1 MISNVFFSFSKLK
14 TNKMQSMT
22 RTSKL
27 LASLACALCLSMAA
41 NAAETTPAKSNQ
53 EIILH
58 AWTWSFNTIRQ
69 HLPEIKQA
77 GFTIVQTSPINE
89 CYVGD
94 NGGRQLFGNGKWY
107 YHYQP
112 TDWTIGNY
120 QLGTR
125 DEFKAMCD
133 EANRLGIRII
143 VDVLPNHTVIDRTQI
158 NARLDSAV
166 HGRENLFH
174 ANGLWPIKDYN
185 DRYQCTTGEMG
196 TLPDVNTE
204 NPDFQYY
211 YMQYVNDVLACGA
224 RGFRYD
230 TAKHIGLPDEPR
242 DPKSPQNDF
251 WDVAMGR
258 KAVKGL
264 RLAIPRDQ
272 LFIYGEVLQDR
283 NVPEKGY
290 AEYMDLTA
298 SNYGWVLR
306 NVLNQHN
313 ANASDLMSWHHSVD
327 PAHLITWVESHD
339 TYCNAHESAGM
350 SDELVRLGW
359 VFLTARQYG
368 TPLFFSRPHG
378 STRDNYWGDNEIGKV
393 GNDEFKH
400 PVVAAVNEFRRRNAH
415 QPEHLIFSDNGKQII
430 VERGTRAAVV
440 INLDE
445 QPAQVAIGVMLE
457 NGKYRDA
464 VTKAQLRVKK
474 GTLNATLA
482 PMAAYILYK

>member
-1 MISNVFFSFSKLK
+1 MLK
-14 TNKMQSMT
+14 HIKY
-22 RTSKL
+22 
-27 LASLACALCLSMAA
+27 LAIAIAALGL
-41 NAAETTPAKSNQ
+41 TTPVSQATDNSNQ

-58 AWTWSFNTIRQ
+58 AWSWSFNTIKEQ
-69 HLPEIKQA
+69 LPEIKKA
-77 GFTIVQTSPINE
+77 GYTIVQTSPINE
-89 CYVGD
+89 CYIGD

-120 QLGTR
+120 QLGSR

-133 EANRLGIRII
+133 EATRLGVRVI
-143 VDVLPNHTVIDRTQI
+143 VDVLPNHTVIDRTHI

-166 HGRENLFH
+166 NGRENLFH
-174 ANGLWPIKDYN
+174 ANGLWPINDYS

-196 TLPDVNTE
+196 RLPDVNTE

-242 DPKSPQNDF
+242 DPKSPENDF

-264 RLAIPRDQ
+264 RLAVPRDE

-283 NVPEKGY
+283 NVPEQGY

-306 NVLNQHN
+306 EALNKHN
-313 ANASDLMSWHHSVD
+313 AKAGDLTQWHHSVA
-327 PAHLITWVESHD
+327 PAHLVTWVESHD
-339 TYCNAHESAGM
+339 TYCNEHASAGM

-359 VFLTARQYG
+359 VFLTARQFG
-368 TPLFFSRPHG
+368 TPLFYSRPHG
-378 STRDNYWGDNEIGKV
+378 STRQNFWGDNEIGKV

-400 PVVAAVNEFRRRNAH
+400 PVVRAVNEFRHNVANE
-415 QPEHLIFSDNGKQII
+415 PEHLVFSDNGKQII
-430 VERGTRAAVV
+430 VERGSKAAVV

-445 QPAQVAIGVMLE
+445 QPSQVAINVTVAD
-457 NGKYRDA
+457 GKYRDA
-464 VTKAQLRVKK
+464 VTGKRLQVKK
-474 GTLNATLA
+474 GVLNATLD
-482 PMAAYILYK
+482 PMSAYILYKK

>member
-1 MISNVFFSFSKLK
+1 MSKFL
-14 TNKMQSMT
+14 
-22 RTSKL
+22 TSAI
-27 LASLACALCLSMAA
+27 LAVLCLLPGTAVA
-41 NAAETTPAKSNQ
+41 TDKTTDATHGNS

-58 AWTWSFNTIRQ
+58 AWAWSFNTIRE
-69 HLPEIKQA
+69 HLPEIKEA
-77 GFTIVQTSPINE
+77 GYTIVQTSPINE

-125 DEFKAMCD
+125 EEFKTMCT
-133 EANRLGIRII
+133 EANRLGLRVI
-143 VDVLPNHTVIDRTQI
+143 VDVLPNHTVIDRRHI

-166 HGRENLFH
+166 CGRENLFH
-174 ANGLWPIKDYN
+174 ANGLWPIADYS

-196 TLPDVNTE
+196 KLPDVNTE

-230 TAKHIGLPDEPR
+230 TAKHIGLPSEPR
-242 DPKSPQNDF
+242 DPKSPENDF

-258 KAVKGL
+258 KPVKGL
-264 RLAIPRDQ
+264 TLAVPRDE
-272 LFIYGEVLQDR
+272 LFIYGEVLQDK
-283 NVPEKGY
+283 NVPEQGY

-306 NVLNQHN
+306 NVLNKHN
-313 ANASDLMSWHHSVD
+313 AKADNLLKWHHSVD
-327 PAHLITWVESHD
+327 PTHLITWVESHD
-339 TYCNAHESAGM
+339 TYCNEHASAGM

-359 VFLTARQYG
+359 VFLTARKYG
-368 TPLFFSRPHG
+368 TPLFYSRPHG
-378 STRDNYWGDNEIGKV
+378 STRQNYWGDNEIGKV

-400 PVVAAVNEFRRRNAH
+400 PMVRAANEFRHRNLA
-415 QPEHLIFSDNGKQII
+415 QPENIIFSDNGKQII
-430 VERGTRAAVV
+430 VERGNKAAVV

-445 QPAQVAIGVMLE
+445 QPAQVDIAVTMTD
-457 NGKYRDA
+457 GKYRDA
-464 VTKAQLRVKK
+464 VTRQRLQVKK
-474 GTLNATLA
+474 GHLTASLA
-482 PMAAYILYK
+482 PMTAYFLYK

>member
-1 MISNVFFSFSKLK
+1 MSRNFTAALVSVICLLSSFSSSV
-14 TNKMQSMT
+14 Q
-22 RTSKL
+22 
-27 LASLACALCLSMAA
+27 AQ
-41 NAAETTPAKSNQ
+41 PAQGNN

-58 AWTWSFNTIRQ
+58 AWSWSFNTIRE
-69 HLPEIKQA
+69 HLPEIKDA
-77 GFTIVQTSPINE
+77 GYTIVQTSPINE
-89 CYVGD
+89 CVVGEG
-94 NGGRQLFGNGKWY
+94 GGRQLFGHGKWY

-133 EANRLGIRII
+133 EASRLGLRVI

-166 HGRENLFH
+166 NGRENLFH
-174 ANGLWPIKDYN
+174 ANGLWPIKDYS

-211 YMQYVNDVLACGA
+211 YMQFVNDVLACGA

-230 TAKHIGLPDEPR
+230 TAKHIGLPGEMR

-264 RLAIPRDQ
+264 MLAVPREE

-283 NVPEKGY
+283 NVPEQGY

-306 NVLNQHN
+306 NVLNKHDARADN
-313 ANASDLMSWHHSVD
+313 LFTWHHSVD

-339 TYCNAHESAGM
+339 TYCNEHASAGM

-359 VFLTARQYG
+359 VFLTARKYG
-368 TPLFFSRPHG
+368 TPLFYSRPHG
-378 STRDNYWGDNEIGKV
+378 STRENYWGDNEIGKV

-400 PVVAAVNEFRRRNAH
+400 PVVRAVNEFRHRNIN
-415 QPEHLIFSDNGKQII
+415 QPENLVYSENGKQII
-430 VERGTRAAVV
+430 VERGAKAAVV

-445 QPAQVAIGVMLE
+445 QEAQVAIPVTLS

-464 VTKAQLRVKK
+464 VTKQRLQVKK
-474 GTLNATLA
+474 GVLKGTLA
-482 PMAAYILYK
+482 PMTAYILYK

>member
-1 MISNVFFSFSKLK
+1 
-14 TNKMQSMT
+14 MT
-22 RTSKL
+22 KFIKSI
-27 LASLACALCLSMAA
+27 AIAAIAMAA
-41 NAAETTPAKSNQ
+41 VPAVAAPEAPAAQPCNN

-58 AWTWSFNTIRQ
+58 AWSWSFNTIRE
-69 HLPEIKQA
+69 HLSEIKDA
-77 GFTIVQTSPINE
+77 GYTIVQTSPINE

-133 EANRLGIRII
+133 AARALGLRVI
-143 VDVLPNHTVIDRTQI
+143 VDVLPNHTVIDRTKI
-158 NARLDSAV
+158 NPRLDKAV
-166 HGRENLFH
+166 GGRENLFH
-174 ANGLWPIKDYN
+174 ANGLWPIKDYS

-204 NPDFQYY
+204 NPDFQHY
-211 YMQYVNDVLACGA
+211 YMTYVNDVLACGA

-264 RLAIPRDQ
+264 RLAIPRDS
-272 LFIYGEVLQDR
+272 LFIYGEVLQDK

-298 SNYGWVLR
+298 SNLGWVLR
-306 NVLNQHN
+306 EALNKHN
-313 ANASDLMSWHHSVD
+313 AKAGDITSWHHSVD
-327 PAHLITWVESHD
+327 PLHLVTWVESHD
-339 TYCNAHESAGM
+339 TYCNEHASAGM
-350 SDELVRLGW
+350 SDELIRLGW
-359 VFLTARQYG
+359 VYLTARQFG
-368 TPLFFSRPHG
+368 TPLFYSRPHG
-378 STRDNYWGDNEIGKV
+378 STRQNYWGDNEIGKV

-400 PVVAAVNEFRRRNAH
+400 PLVKAINEFRHRVAGQGERVS
-415 QPEHLIFSDNGKQII
+415 FSDNGKQIV
-430 VERGTRAAVV
+430 VERGAKAFVV

-445 QPAQVAIGVMLE
+445 QAADVALPVSVQ

-464 VTKAQLRVKK
+464 VTRARYQVKK
-474 GTLNATLA
+474 GELKATLA
-482 PMAAYILYK
+482 PMTALVLYK

>member
-1 MISNVFFSFSKLK
+1 MFNHKSLVYMKKIITIALIAVIGLFSG
-14 TNKMQSMT
+14 Q
-22 RTSKL
+22 
-27 LASLACALCLSMAA
+27 ASAA
-41 NAAETTPAKSNQ
+41 DSGQGNN

-58 AWTWSFNTIRQ
+58 AWTWSFNTIRE
-69 HLPEIKQA
+69 HLPEIKAA
-77 GFTIVQTSPINE
+77 GYTIVQTSPINE
-89 CYVGD
+89 CVVGD

-133 EANRLGIRII
+133 EATRLGLRII

-174 ANGLWPIKDYN
+174 ANGLWPIKDYS

-211 YMQYVNDVLACGA
+211 YMQFVNDVLACGA

-230 TAKHIGLPDEPR
+230 TAKHIGLPGEMR
-242 DPKSPQNDF
+242 DPKSPENDF

-264 RLAIPRDQ
+264 MLAVPREE

-283 NVPEKGY
+283 NVPEQGY

-306 NVLNQHN
+306 NVLNKHDARADN
-313 ANASDLMSWHHSVD
+313 LLTWHHSVD
-327 PAHLITWVESHD
+327 PAHLVTWVESHD
-339 TYCNAHESAGM
+339 TYCNDHASAGM
-350 SDELVRLGW
+350 SDELIRLGW
-359 VFLTARQYG
+359 VFLTARKYG
-368 TPLFFSRPHG
+368 TPLFYSRPHG
-378 STRDNYWGDNEIGKV
+378 STRENYWGDNEIGKV

-400 PVVAAVNEFRRRNAH
+400 PVVKAVNEFRHRNIN
-415 QPEHLIFSDNGKQII
+415 QPENIIYSDNGKQII
-430 VERGTRAAVV
+430 VERGTKAAVV

-445 QPAQVAIGVMLE
+445 QAAQVAIPVTLS
-457 NGKYRDA
+457 NGKYHDA
-464 VTKAQLRVKK
+464 VTKQRFQVKK
-474 GTLNATLA
+474 GVLKATLA
-482 PMAAYILYK
+482 PMTAYVIYR

>member
-1 MISNVFFSFSKLK
+1 MSRFIKH
-14 TNKMQSMT
+14 
-22 RTSKL
+22 
-27 LASLACALCLSMAA
+27 LAAIAA
-41 NAAETTPAKSNQ
+41 AVCVLPLYGQAPQCNPAKSNQ

-58 AWTWSFNTIRQ
+58 AWSWSFNTIRQ

-133 EANRLGIRII
+133 EANKLGVRVI

-204 NPDFQYY
+204 NPDFQHY
-211 YMQYVNDVLACGA
+211 YMLYVNDVLACGA

-258 KAVKGL
+258 KTVQGV

-283 NVPEKGY
+283 NVPEQGY

-313 ANASDLMSWHHSVD
+313 AKASDLMSWHHSVD

-350 SDELVRLGW
+350 SDELIRLGW
-359 VFLTARQYG
+359 VFLTARQFG
-368 TPLFFSRPHG
+368 TPLFYSRPHG

-400 PVVAAVNEFRRRNAH
+400 PVVAAVNEFRRRNAN

-430 VERGTRAAVV
+430 VERGNKSAVV

-445 QPAQVAIGVMLE
+445 QPAQVSIPVTIE

-474 GTLNATLA
+474 GVLNATLA

>member
-1 MISNVFFSFSKLK
+1 MLRIIKKAAF
-14 TNKMQSMT
+14 
-22 RTSKL
+22 
-27 LASLACALCLSMAA
+27 LALAFTALPAA
-41 NAAETTPAKSNQ
+41 ADGGNN
-53 EIILH
+53 EIIMH
-58 AWTWSFNTIRQ
+58 AWTWSFNTIRE
-69 HLPEIKQA
+69 HLQEIKDG

-89 CYVGD
+89 CKVGED
-94 NGGRQLFGNGKWY
+94 GGRQLFGHGKWY

-125 DEFKAMCD
+125 DEFKALCD
-133 EANRLGIRII
+133 EATQLGLRII
-143 VDVLPNHTVIDRTQI
+143 VDVLPNHTVIDRSYI

-166 HGRENLFH
+166 GGRENLFH
-174 ANGLWPIKDYN
+174 ANGLWPINDYS

-230 TAKHIGLPDEPR
+230 TAKHIGLPDEMC

-258 KAVKGL
+258 KPVKGL
-264 RLAIPRDQ
+264 SLAVPRDE

-283 NVPEKGY
+283 NVPEQGY

-306 NVLNQHN
+306 NVLNKHN
-313 ANASDLMSWHHSVD
+313 AHADDLLSWHHSVD

-339 TYCNAHESAGM
+339 TYCNDHASAGM
-350 SDELVRLGW
+350 SDELIRLGW
-359 VFLTARQYG
+359 VFLVARQYG
-368 TPLFFSRPHG
+368 TPLFYSRPHG

-400 PVVAAVNEFRRRNAH
+400 PVVRAANEFRHRTYGE
-415 QPEHLIFSDNGKQII
+415 PENLIFSENGRQII
-430 VERGTRAAVV
+430 VERGSKAAVI

-445 QPAQVAIGVMLE
+445 QPAQLTCDVTIA
-457 NGKYRDA
+457 NGRYNDK
-464 VTKAQLRVKK
+464 VTSKRFDVKK
-474 GTLNATLA
+474 GRLNAQLE
-482 PMAAYILYK
+482 PMTAYILYKK

>member
-1 MISNVFFSFSKLK
+1 MLRIIKKAAF
-14 TNKMQSMT
+14 
-22 RTSKL
+22 
-27 LASLACALCLSMAA
+27 LALAFTALPAA
-41 NAAETTPAKSNQ
+41 ADGGNN
-53 EIILH
+53 EIIMH
-58 AWTWSFNTIRQ
+58 AWTWSFNTIRE
-69 HLPEIKQA
+69 HLQEIKDG

-89 CYVGD
+89 CKVGED
-94 NGGRQLFGNGKWY
+94 GGRQLFGHGKWY

-125 DEFKAMCD
+125 DEFKALCD
-133 EANRLGIRII
+133 EATQLGLRII
-143 VDVLPNHTVIDRTQI
+143 VDVLPNHTVIDRSYI

-166 HGRENLFH
+166 GGRENLFH
-174 ANGLWPIKDYN
+174 ANGLWPINDYS
-185 DRYQCTTGEMG
+185 DRYQRTTGEMG

-230 TAKHIGLPDEPR
+230 TAKHIGLPDEMC

-258 KAVKGL
+258 KPVKGL
-264 RLAIPRDQ
+264 SLAVPRDE

-283 NVPEKGY
+283 NVPEQGY

-306 NVLNQHN
+306 NVLNKHN
-313 ANASDLMSWHHSVD
+313 AHADDLLSWHHSVD

-339 TYCNAHESAGM
+339 TYCNDHASAGM
-350 SDELVRLGW
+350 SDELIRLGW
-359 VFLTARQYG
+359 VFLVARQYG
-368 TPLFFSRPHG
+368 TPLFYSRPHG

-400 PVVAAVNEFRRRNAH
+400 PIVRAANEFRHRTYGE
-415 QPEHLIFSDNGKQII
+415 PENLIFSENGRQII
-430 VERGTRAAVV
+430 VERGSKAAVI

-445 QPAQVAIGVMLE
+445 QPTQLTCDVTIA
-457 NGKYRDA
+457 NGRYNDK
-464 VTKAQLRVKK
+464 VTGKRFDVKK
-474 GTLNATLA
+474 GRLNAQLE
-482 PMAAYILYK
+482 PMTAYILYKK

>member
-1 MISNVFFSFSKLK
+1 MLRIIKKAAF
-14 TNKMQSMT
+14 
-22 RTSKL
+22 
-27 LASLACALCLSMAA
+27 LALAFTALPAA
-41 NAAETTPAKSNQ
+41 ADGGNN
-53 EIILH
+53 EIIMH
-58 AWTWSFNTIRQ
+58 AWTWSFNTIRE
-69 HLPEIKQA
+69 HLQEIKDG

-89 CYVGD
+89 CKVGED
-94 NGGRQLFGNGKWY
+94 GGRQLFGHGKWY

-125 DEFKAMCD
+125 DEFKALCD
-133 EANRLGIRII
+133 EATQLGLRII
-143 VDVLPNHTVIDRTQI
+143 VDVLPNHTVIDRSYI

-166 HGRENLFH
+166 GGRENLFH
-174 ANGLWPIKDYN
+174 ANGLWPINDYS

-230 TAKHIGLPDEPR
+230 TAKHIGLPDEMC

-258 KAVKGL
+258 KPVKGL
-264 RLAIPRDQ
+264 SLAVPRDE

-283 NVPEKGY
+283 NVPEQGY

-306 NVLNQHN
+306 NVLNKHN
-313 ANASDLMSWHHSVD
+313 AHADDLLSWHHSVD

-339 TYCNAHESAGM
+339 TYCNDHASAGM
-350 SDELVRLGW
+350 SDELIRLGW
-359 VFLTARQYG
+359 VFLVARQYG
-368 TPLFFSRPHG
+368 TPLFYSRPHG

-400 PVVAAVNEFRRRNAH
+400 PVVRAANEFRHRTYGE
-415 QPEHLIFSDNGKQII
+415 PENLIISENGRQII
-430 VERGTRAAVV
+430 VERGSKAAVI

-445 QPAQVAIGVMLE
+445 QPAQLTCDVTIA
-457 NGKYRDA
+457 NGRYNDK
-464 VTKAQLRVKK
+464 VTGKRFDVKK
-474 GTLNATLA
+474 GRLNAQLE
-482 PMAAYILYK
+482 PMTAYILYKK

>member
-1 MISNVFFSFSKLK
+1 MLRIIKKAAF
-14 TNKMQSMT
+14 
-22 RTSKL
+22 
-27 LASLACALCLSMAA
+27 LALAFTALPAA
-41 NAAETTPAKSNQ
+41 ADGGNN
-53 EIILH
+53 EIIMH
-58 AWTWSFNTIRQ
+58 AWTWSFNTIRE
-69 HLPEIKQA
+69 HLQEIKDG

-89 CYVGD
+89 CKVGED
-94 NGGRQLFGNGKWY
+94 GGRQLFGHGKWY

-125 DEFKAMCD
+125 DEFKALCD
-133 EANRLGIRII
+133 EATQLGLRII
-143 VDVLPNHTVIDRTQI
+143 VDVLPNHTVIDRSYI

-166 HGRENLFH
+166 GGRENLFH
-174 ANGLWPIKDYN
+174 ANGLWPINDYS

-230 TAKHIGLPDEPR
+230 TAKHIGLPDEMC

-258 KAVKGL
+258 KPVKGL
-264 RLAIPRDQ
+264 SLAVPRDE

-283 NVPEKGY
+283 NVPEQGY

-306 NVLNQHN
+306 NVLNKHN
-313 ANASDLMSWHHSVD
+313 AHADDLLSWHHSVD

-339 TYCNAHESAGM
+339 TYCNDHASAGM
-350 SDELVRLGW
+350 SDELIRLGW
-359 VFLTARQYG
+359 VFLVARQYG
-368 TPLFFSRPHG
+368 TPLFYSRPHG

-400 PVVAAVNEFRRRNAH
+400 PVVRAANEFRHRTYGE
-415 QPEHLIFSDNGKQII
+415 PENLIFSENGRQII
-430 VERGTRAAVV
+430 VERGSKAAVI

-445 QPAQVAIGVMLE
+445 QPAQLTCDVTIA
-457 NGKYRDA
+457 NGRYNDK
-464 VTKAQLRVKK
+464 VTGKRFDVKK
-474 GTLNATLA
+474 GRLNAQLE
-482 PMAAYILYK
+482 PMTAYILYKK

>member
-1 MISNVFFSFSKLK
+1 MLRIIKKAAF
-14 TNKMQSMT
+14 
-22 RTSKL
+22 
-27 LASLACALCLSMAA
+27 LALAFTALPAA
-41 NAAETTPAKSNQ
+41 ADGGNN
-53 EIILH
+53 EIIMH
-58 AWTWSFNTIRQ
+58 AWTWSFNTIRE
-69 HLPEIKQA
+69 HLQEIKDG

-89 CYVGD
+89 CKVGED
-94 NGGRQLFGNGKWY
+94 GGRQLFGHGKWY

-125 DEFKAMCD
+125 DEFKALCD
-133 EANRLGIRII
+133 EATQLGLRII
-143 VDVLPNHTVIDRTQI
+143 VDVLPNHTVIDRSYI

-166 HGRENLFH
+166 GGRENLFH
-174 ANGLWPIKDYN
+174 ANGLWPINDYS

-230 TAKHIGLPDEPR
+230 TAKHIGLPDEMC

-258 KAVKGL
+258 KPVKGL
-264 RLAIPRDQ
+264 SLAVPRDE

-283 NVPEKGY
+283 NVPEQGY

-306 NVLNQHN
+306 NVLNKHN
-313 ANASDLMSWHHSVD
+313 AHADDLLSWHHSVD

-339 TYCNAHESAGM
+339 TYCNDHASAGM
-350 SDELVRLGW
+350 SDELIRLGW
-359 VFLTARQYG
+359 VFLVARQYG
-368 TPLFFSRPHG
+368 TPLFYSRPHG

-400 PVVAAVNEFRRRNAH
+400 PVVRAANEFRHRTYGE
-415 QPEHLIFSDNGKQII
+415 PENLIFSENGRQII
-430 VERGTRAAVV
+430 VERGSKAAVI

-445 QPAQVAIGVMLE
+445 QPTQLTCDVTIA
-457 NGKYRDA
+457 NGRYNDK
-464 VTKAQLRVKK
+464 VTGKRFDVKK
-474 GTLNATLA
+474 GRLNAQLE
-482 PMAAYILYK
+482 PMTAYILYKK

>member
-1 MISNVFFSFSKLK
+1 MRKFITTVFVAVICMLPGM
-14 TNKMQSMT
+14 TTVAQSQ
-22 RTSKL
+22 
-27 LASLACALCLSMAA
+27 
-41 NAAETTPAKSNQ
+41 TTQGNN

-58 AWTWSFNTIRQ
+58 AWSWSFNTIKE
-69 HLPEIKQA
+69 HLQEIKDA
-77 GFTIVQTSPINE
+77 GYTIVQTSPINE
-89 CYVGD
+89 CVVGED
-94 NGGRQLFGNGKWY
+94 GGRQLFGHGKWY

-133 EANRLGIRII
+133 EATRLGLRVI

-166 HGRENLFH
+166 NGRENLFH
-174 ANGLWPIKDYN
+174 ANGLWPIKDYS

-211 YMQYVNDVLACGA
+211 YMQFVNDVLACGA

-230 TAKHIGLPDEPR
+230 TAKHIGLPNEMR
-242 DPKSPQNDF
+242 DPKSPENDF

-264 RLAIPRDQ
+264 RLAVPRED

-283 NVPEKGY
+283 NVPEQGY

-306 NVLNQHN
+306 NVLNKHDARADN
-313 ANASDLMSWHHSVD
+313 LLTWHHSVD
-327 PAHLITWVESHD
+327 PAHLVTWVESHD
-339 TYCNAHESAGM
+339 TYCNDHASAGM
-350 SDELVRLGW
+350 SDELIRLGW
-359 VFLTARQYG
+359 VFLTARKYG
-368 TPLFFSRPHG
+368 TPLFYSRPHG
-378 STRDNYWGDNEIGKV
+378 STRENYWGDNEIGKV

-400 PVVAAVNEFRRRNAH
+400 PVVKAVNEFRHRNIN
-415 QPEHLIFSDNGKQII
+415 QPENIVYSDNGKQII
-430 VERGTRAAVV
+430 VERGSKAAVV

-445 QPAQVAIGVMLE
+445 QPAQVAIPVTLS

-464 VTKAQLRVKK
+464 VTKQRLQVKK
-474 GTLNATLA
+474 GVLKATLA
-482 PMAAYILYK
+482 PMTAYVIYK

>member
-1 MISNVFFSFSKLK
+1 MRRNLK
-14 TNKMQSMT
+14 NIALVAAIMC
-22 RTSKL
+22 L
-27 LASLACALCLSMAA
+27 VPIASAQNSAA
-41 NAAETTPAKSNQ
+41 TGNN

-58 AWTWSFNTIRQ
+58 AWSWSFNTIAE
-69 HLPEIKQA
+69 HLQEIKDA
-77 GFTIVQTSPINE
+77 GYTIVQTSPIQE

-125 DEFKAMCD
+125 DEFKAMC
-133 EANRLGIRII
+133 AKATSLGLRVI
-143 VDVLPNHTVIDRTQI
+143 VDVLPNHTVIDRTHI

-166 HGRENLFH
+166 NGRENLFH
-174 ANGLWPIKDYN
+174 ANGLWPIADYS

-196 TLPDVNTE
+196 RLPDVNTE

-211 YMQYVNDVLACGA
+211 YMQYVNDVLSCGA

-251 WDVAMGR
+251 WDVATGR

-264 RLAIPRDQ
+264 RLAVPRDQ

-283 NVPEKGY
+283 NVPEQGY
-290 AEYMDLTA
+290 AQYMDLTA

-306 NVLNQHN
+306 NVLNKHD
-313 ANASDLMSWHHSVD
+313 AKADDLLSWHHSVD
-327 PAHLITWVESHD
+327 PAHLV
-339 TYCNAHESAGM
+339 TYCNDHASAAM
-350 SDELVRLGW
+350 SDDLVRLGW
-359 VFLTARQYG
+359 VFLTARQHG
-368 TPLFFSRPHG
+368 TPLFYSRPHG
-378 STRDNYWGDNEIGKV
+378 STRQNYWGDNEIGKV

-400 PVVAAVNEFRRRNAH
+400 PVVRAVNEFRHANAA
-415 QPEHLIFSDNGKQII
+415 QPENIIVSDNGKQII
-430 VERGTRAAVV
+430 VERGKKAAVI

-445 QPAQVAIGVMLE
+445 SQATVSIPVTIE
-457 NGKYRDA
+457 NGKYRDT
-464 VTKAQLRVKK
+464 VTRQQLQVKK
-474 GTLNATLA
+474 GRLTAALQ
-482 PMAAYILYK
+482 PMTAYILSK

>member
-1 MISNVFFSFSKLK
+1 MQDLVLK
-14 TNKMQSMT
+14 TGGKTIKMLFMLSIIKRVALVAT
-22 RTSKL
+22 
-27 LASLACALCLSMAA
+27 LAVTLSPCVHG
-41 NAAETTPAKSNQ
+41 AETSTAVGNQ

-58 AWTWSFNTIRQ
+58 AWSWSFNTIRE
-69 HLPEIKQA
+69 HLPEIKEA
-77 GFTIVQTSPINE
+77 GYTIVQTSPINE

-94 NGGRQLFGNGKWY
+94 NGGCQLFGNGKWY

-125 DEFKAMCD
+125 DEFKAMCT
-133 EANRLGIRII
+133 EANRLGVRVI
-143 VDVLPNHTVIDRTQI
+143 VDVLPNHTVIDRSQI

-166 HGRENLFH
+166 RGRENLFH

-204 NPDFQYY
+204 NPDFQHY
-211 YMQYVNDVLACGA
+211 YMLYVNDVLACGA

-258 KAVKGL
+258 KAVQGV

-283 NVPEKGY
+283 NVPEQGY

-306 NVLNQHN
+306 NVLNKHN
-313 ANASDLMSWHHSVD
+313 AKAEDLLSWHHSVN
-327 PAHLITWVESHD
+327 PAHLVTWVESHD
-339 TYCNAHESAGM
+339 TYCNAHESASM
-350 SDELVRLGW
+350 PDELVRLGW

-368 TPLFFSRPHG
+368 TPLFYSRPHG
-378 STRDNYWGDNEIGKV
+378 STRQNYWGDNEIGKV

-400 PVVAAVNEFRRRNAH
+400 PLVRAVNEFRRAH
-415 QPEHLIFSDNGKQII
+415 VNDPEHLVISDNGKQIV
-430 VERGTRAAVV
+430 VERGKRAAVV

-445 QPAQVAIGVMLE
+445 QTAEVSIPVTIQD
-457 NGKYRDA
+457 GKYRDA
-464 VTKAQLRVKK
+464 VTKAQVRVKK
-474 GTLNATLA
+474 GTLTATMQ
-482 PMAAYILYK
+482 PMSAYILSR

>member
-1 MISNVFFSFSKLK
+1 MTKFISTAFIAVIGLLSD
-14 TNKMQSMT
+14 
-22 RTSKL
+22 
-27 LASLACALCLSMAA
+27 LASAA
-41 NAAETTPAKSNQ
+41 PADGGQGNN

-58 AWTWSFNTIRQ
+58 AWSWSFNTIKE
-69 HLPEIKQA
+69 HLPEIKDA
-77 GFTIVQTSPINE
+77 GYTIVQTSPINE
-89 CYVGD
+89 CVVGE
-94 NGGRQLFGNGKWY
+94 NGGRQLFGHGKWY

-125 DEFKAMCD
+125 DEFKAMCA
-133 EANRLGIRII
+133 EAKNLGLRVI

-174 ANGLWPIKDYN
+174 ANGLWPIKDYS

-211 YMQYVNDVLACGA
+211 YMQFVNDVLACGA
-224 RGFRYD
+224 SGFRYD
-230 TAKHIGLPDEPR
+230 TAKHIGLPDEMR
-242 DPKSPQNDF
+242 DPKSPENDF

-264 RLAIPRDQ
+264 RLAVPRDE

-283 NVPEKGY
+283 NVPEQGY

-306 NVLNQHN
+306 NVLNKHDARADN
-313 ANASDLMSWHHSVD
+313 LLTWHHSVD
-327 PAHLITWVESHD
+327 PAHLVTWVESHD
-339 TYCNAHESAGM
+339 TYCNDHASAGM
-350 SDELVRLGW
+350 PDELIRLGW
-359 VFLTARQYG
+359 VFLTARKFG
-368 TPLFFSRPHG
+368 TPLFYSRPHG
-378 STRDNYWGDNEIGKV
+378 STRENYWGDNEIGKV

-400 PVVAAVNEFRRRNAH
+400 PVVKAVNEFRHRNIN
-415 QPEHLIFSDNGKQII
+415 QPENIIFSDNGKQII
-430 VERGTRAAVV
+430 VERGAKSAVV

-445 QPAQVAIGVMLE
+445 QAAQVAIPVTLS
-457 NGKYRDA
+457 NGKYHDA
-464 VTKAQLRVKK
+464 VTKQRLQVKK
-474 GTLNATLA
+474 GILKATLA
-482 PMAAYILYK
+482 PMTAYIIYK

>member
-1 MISNVFFSFSKLK
+1 MTCVIINEIQIYIVMRSFFAAAIVAVICLLPGVSASA
-14 TNKMQSMT
+14 QSQP
-22 RTSKL
+22 SQG
-27 LASLACALCLSMAA
+27 
-41 NAAETTPAKSNQ
+41 NN

-58 AWTWSFNTIRQ
+58 AWSWSFNTIRE
-69 HLPEIKQA
+69 HLPEIKEA
-77 GFTIVQTSPINE
+77 GYTIVQTSPINE
-89 CYVGD
+89 CVVGEG
-94 NGGRQLFGNGKWY
+94 GGRQLFGHGKWY

-133 EANRLGIRII
+133 EANALGLRVI

-166 HGRENLFH
+166 GGRENLFH
-174 ANGLWPIKDYN
+174 ANGLWPIKDYS

-211 YMQYVNDVLACGA
+211 YMQFVNDVLACGA

-230 TAKHIGLPDEPR
+230 TAKHIGLPGEMR
-242 DPKSPQNDF
+242 DPKSPENDF

-258 KAVKGL
+258 KPVKGL
-264 RLAIPRDQ
+264 RLAVPRED

-283 NVPEKGY
+283 NVPEQGY

-306 NVLNQHN
+306 NVLNKHDARADN
-313 ANASDLMSWHHSVD
+313 LLAWHHSVD
-327 PAHLITWVESHD
+327 PVHLVTWVESHD
-339 TYCNAHESAGM
+339 TYCNDHASAGM
-350 SDELVRLGW
+350 SDELIRLGW
-359 VFLTARQYG
+359 VFLTARKYG
-368 TPLFFSRPHG
+368 TPLFYSRPHG
-378 STRDNYWGDNEIGKV
+378 STRENYWGDNEIGKV

-400 PVVAAVNEFRRRNAH
+400 PVVKAVNEFRHRNLG
-415 QPEHLIFSDNGKQII
+415 QPENIVYSENGKQII
-430 VERGTRAAVV
+430 VERGAKSAVV

-445 QPAQVAIGVMLE
+445 QAARVAIPVTLS

-464 VTKAQLRVKK
+464 VTKQRLQVKK
-474 GTLNATLA
+474 GVLKATLA
-482 PMAAYILYK
+482 PMTAYVLF

>member
-1 MISNVFFSFSKLK
+1 MLRIIKKAAF
-14 TNKMQSMT
+14 
-22 RTSKL
+22 
-27 LASLACALCLSMAA
+27 LALAFTALPAA
-41 NAAETTPAKSNQ
+41 ADGGNN
-53 EIILH
+53 EIIMH
-58 AWTWSFNTIRQ
+58 AWTWSFNTIRE
-69 HLPEIKQA
+69 HLQEIKDG

-89 CYVGD
+89 CKVGED
-94 NGGRQLFGNGKWY
+94 GGRQLFGHGKWY
-107 YHYQP
+107 YHSQP
-112 TDWTIGNY
+112 TDWPIGNY

-125 DEFKAMCD
+125 DEFKALCD
-133 EANRLGIRII
+133 EATQLGLRII
-143 VDVLPNHTVIDRTQI
+143 VDVLPNHTVIDRSYI

-166 HGRENLFH
+166 GGRENLFH
-174 ANGLWPIKDYN
+174 ANGLWPINDYS

-230 TAKHIGLPDEPR
+230 TAKHIGLPDEMC

-258 KAVKGL
+258 KPVKGL
-264 RLAIPRDQ
+264 SLAVPRDE

-283 NVPEKGY
+283 NVPEQGY

-306 NVLNQHN
+306 NVLNKHN
-313 ANASDLMSWHHSVD
+313 AHADDLLSWHHSVD

-339 TYCNAHESAGM
+339 TYCNDHASAGM
-350 SDELVRLGW
+350 SDELIRLGW
-359 VFLTARQYG
+359 VFLVARQYG
-368 TPLFFSRPHG
+368 TPLFYSRPHG

-400 PVVAAVNEFRRRNAH
+400 PVVRAANEFRHRTYGE
-415 QPEHLIFSDNGKQII
+415 PENLIFSENGRQII
-430 VERGTRAAVV
+430 VERGSKAAVI

-445 QPAQVAIGVMLE
+445 QPAQLTCDVTIA
-457 NGKYRDA
+457 NGRYNDK
-464 VTKAQLRVKK
+464 VTGKRFDVKK
-474 GTLNATLA
+474 GRLNAQLE
-482 PMAAYILYK
+482 PMTAYILYKK

>member
-1 MISNVFFSFSKLK
+1 MLRIIKKAAF
-14 TNKMQSMT
+14 
-22 RTSKL
+22 
-27 LASLACALCLSMAA
+27 LALAFTALPAA
-41 NAAETTPAKSNQ
+41 ADGGNN
-53 EIILH
+53 EIIMH
-58 AWTWSFNTIRQ
+58 AWTWSFNTIRE
-69 HLPEIKQA
+69 HLQEIKDG

-89 CYVGD
+89 CKVGED
-94 NGGRQLFGNGKWY
+94 GGRQLFGHGKWY

-125 DEFKAMCD
+125 DEFKALCD
-133 EANRLGIRII
+133 EATQLGLRII
-143 VDVLPNHTVIDRTQI
+143 VDVLPNHTVIDRSYI

-166 HGRENLFH
+166 GGRENLFH
-174 ANGLWPIKDYN
+174 ANGLWPINDYS

-230 TAKHIGLPDEPR
+230 TAKHIGLPDEMC

-258 KAVKGL
+258 KPVKGL
-264 RLAIPRDQ
+264 SLAVPRDE

-283 NVPEKGY
+283 NVPEQGY
-290 AEYMDLTA
+290 AKYMDLTA

-306 NVLNQHN
+306 NVLNKHN
-313 ANASDLMSWHHSVD
+313 AHADDLLSWHHSVD

-339 TYCNAHESAGM
+339 TYCNDHASAGM
-350 SDELVRLGW
+350 SDELIRLGW
-359 VFLTARQYG
+359 VFLVARQYG
-368 TPLFFSRPHG
+368 TPLFYSRPHG

-400 PVVAAVNEFRRRNAH
+400 PVVRAANEFRHRTYGE
-415 QPEHLIFSDNGKQII
+415 PENLIFSENGRQII
-430 VERGTRAAVV
+430 VERGSKAAVI

-445 QPAQVAIGVMLE
+445 QPAQLTCDVTIA
-457 NGKYRDA
+457 NGRYNDK
-464 VTKAQLRVKK
+464 VTGKRFDVKK
-474 GTLNATLA
+474 GRLNAQLE
-482 PMAAYILYK
+482 PMTAYILYKK

>member
-1 MISNVFFSFSKLK
+1 MLRIIKKAAF
-14 TNKMQSMT
+14 
-22 RTSKL
+22 
-27 LASLACALCLSMAA
+27 LALAFTALPAA
-41 NAAETTPAKSNQ
+41 ADGGNN
-53 EIILH
+53 EIIMH
-58 AWTWSFNTIRQ
+58 AWTWSFNTIRE
-69 HLPEIKQA
+69 HLQEIKDG

-89 CYVGD
+89 CKVGED
-94 NGGRQLFGNGKWY
+94 GGRQLFGHGKWY

-125 DEFKAMCD
+125 DEFKALCD
-133 EANRLGIRII
+133 EATQLGLRII
-143 VDVLPNHTVIDRTQI
+143 VDVLPNHTVIDRSYI

-166 HGRENLFH
+166 GGRENLFH
-174 ANGLWPIKDYN
+174 ANGLWPINDYS

-230 TAKHIGLPDEPR
+230 TAKHIGLPDEMC

-258 KAVKGL
+258 KPVKGL
-264 RLAIPRDQ
+264 SLAVPRDE

-283 NVPEKGY
+283 NVPEQGY

-306 NVLNQHN
+306 NVLNKHN
-313 ANASDLMSWHHSVD
+313 AHADDLLSWHHSVD

-339 TYCNAHESAGM
+339 TYCNDHASAGM
-350 SDELVRLGW
+350 SDELIRLGW
-359 VFLTARQYG
+359 VFLVARQYG
-368 TPLFFSRPHG
+368 TPLFYSRPHG

-400 PVVAAVNEFRRRNAH
+400 PVVRAANEFRHRTCG
-415 QPEHLIFSDNGKQII
+415 QPENLIFSENGRQII
-430 VERGTRAAVV
+430 VERGSKAAVI

-445 QPAQVAIGVMLE
+445 QPAQLSTDVTIEGGRYNDKVT
-457 NGKYRDA
+457 GKRFD
-464 VTKAQLRVKK
+464 VKK
-474 GTLNATLA
+474 GRLTAQLE
-482 PMAAYILYK
+482 PMTAYILYKK

>member
-1 MISNVFFSFSKLK
+1 MLRIIKKAAF
-14 TNKMQSMT
+14 
-22 RTSKL
+22 
-27 LASLACALCLSMAA
+27 LALAFTALPAA
-41 NAAETTPAKSNQ
+41 ADGGNN
-53 EIILH
+53 EIIMH
-58 AWTWSFNTIRQ
+58 AWTWSFNTIRE
-69 HLPEIKQA
+69 HLQEIKDG

-89 CYVGD
+89 CKVGED
-94 NGGRQLFGNGKWY
+94 GGRQLFGHGKWY

-125 DEFKAMCD
+125 DEFKALCD
-133 EANRLGIRII
+133 EATQLGLRII
-143 VDVLPNHTVIDRTQI
+143 VDVLPNHTVIDRSYI

-166 HGRENLFH
+166 GGRENLFH
-174 ANGLWPIKDYN
+174 ANGLWPINDYS

-230 TAKHIGLPDEPR
+230 TAKHIGLPDEMC

-258 KAVKGL
+258 KPVKGL
-264 RLAIPRDQ
+264 SLAVPRDE

-283 NVPEKGY
+283 NVPEQGY

-306 NVLNQHN
+306 NVLNKHN
-313 ANASDLMSWHHSVD
+313 AHADDLLSWHHSVD

-339 TYCNAHESAGM
+339 TYCNDHASAGM
-350 SDELVRLGW
+350 SDELIRLGW
-359 VFLTARQYG
+359 VFLVARQYG
-368 TPLFFSRPHG
+368 TPLFYSRPHG

-400 PVVAAVNEFRRRNAH
+400 PVVRAANEFRHRTYGE
-415 QPEHLIFSDNGKQII
+415 PENLIFSENGRQII
-430 VERGTRAAVV
+430 VERGSKAAVI

-445 QPAQVAIGVMLE
+445 QPAQLTCDVTIA
-457 NGKYRDA
+457 NGRYNDK
-464 VTKAQLRVKK
+464 VTGKRFDVKK
-474 GTLNATLA
+474 GRLTAQLE
-482 PMAAYILYK
+482 PMTAYILYKK